1 MEGGS
6 YTVVLSAEKG
16 DVTRLV
22 TRETS
27 YRTVSESKTQP
38 CELTVQE

>member
-6 YTVVLSAEKG
+6 YTVVLSAEKR
-16 DVTRLV
+16 DVTR
-22 TRETS
+22 EPS
-27 YRTVSESKTQP
+27 YRTVGESKTQP